1 MTHDD
6 SNLQELEHDL
16 RALALAQPDDE
27 HLRLR
32 LSEQLLPTAPAMK
45 RRRLAR
51 RVALPATAG
60 LAAAAAAVAIALI
73 GTGSTGGPTAA
84 DAAILHRTLAAVT
97 GPADEILHVRTV
109 DTTDGTTF
117 VGEWWQQTSSPYASR
132 GTKGP
137 LGHLGESA
145 DDGTTSYTYDPSTN
159 TIYEHP
165 DNGPATFTDPI
176 SLIRQQLAN
185 GQATVTGKTII
196 DGQALYG
203 IRLSNGITTYVDKGS
218 YTPRYIDDPQRNG
231 PTLRFQVVIYQYLPN
246 TRQNLRLLS
255 ITAQHPNA
263 TIDTNPND
271 WPTSTSK

>member
-16 RALALAQPDDE
+16 RALALAHPDDE
-27 HLRLR
+27 HLRLTLR
-32 LSEQLLPTAPAMK
+32 AQLLPASPPVK
-45 RRRLAR
+45 RSRLPR
-51 RVALPATAG
+51 RVALPALAG
-60 LAAAAAAVAIALI
+60 LAAAAAALAIALI
-73 GTGSTGGPTAA
+73 GSGSTGGPTVA

-97 GPADEILHVRTV
+97 GPANKILHVKTV
-109 DTTDGTTF
+109 DVTDGTTF

-145 DDGTTSYTYDPSTN
+145 DNGTTSYMYDPSTN

-165 DNGPATFTDPI
+165 DNSAPTFTDPI
-176 SLIRQQLAN
+176 SMIRQQLRN
-185 GQATVTGKTII
+185 GQATVTAKTTI
-196 DGQALYG
+196 DGESVYG

-231 PTLRFQVVIYQYLPN
+231 PTLRFQVVTYQYLPN
-246 TRQNLRLLS
+246 TPQNLQLLS

-271 WPTSTSK
+271 WPATTSK